1 MIETAV
7 KLALEFEAFQGSR
20 KTFNPPRA
28 NKAPMRV
35 PIEEPIKENNTSNYS
50 QNRSQEPCPNQKVCI
65 YCTKRGHLEH
75 ECWLKKKAVELQQ
88 SEATKRSSQNQ
99 GNF

>member
-20 KTFNPPRA
+20 KIFNPPRA

-35 PIEEPIKENNTSNYS
+35 PIEEPIKENSTSNYS
-50 QNRSQEPCPNQKVCI
+50 QNRSQEPRPNQKVCI
-65 YCTKRGHLEH
+65 YCTHLS
-75 ECWLKKKAVELQQ
+75 LRTRMQA
-88 SEATKRSSQNQ
+88 QNESCRITAI
-99 GNF
+99 